1 MALNLHHSLYQQLQQ
16 VRHGAGWT
24 FAALASAI
32 NRPAS
37 RISEFMNSLAQATP
51 HRDRMTTFIDMC
63 DALGVV
69 PVLVSR
75 ERLNE
80 VEHLIGRTSVVRSP
94 SRLVQNV
101 YDETFIDLSK
111 VDR

>member
-1 MALNLHHSLYQQLQQ
+1 LHHSLYQQLQQ
-16 VRHGAGWT
+16 IRHGAGLT

-32 NRPAS
+32 NRPAP

-63 DALGVV
+63 EALSVV
-69 PVLVSR
+69 PVLVPR

-80 VEHLIGRTSVVRSP
+80 IEHLIGRVTVVRSSGAP
-94 SRLVQNV
+94 VQDV

-111 VDR
+111 AER